1 MKKQFS
7 GNAMTAPL
15 MAVALLAVLSI
26 IDWSEVT
33 GGRMSNFSLI
43 EDLLDVDE
51 VANEL
56 HTTAEIL
63 DPALDAA
70 LSEVTS
76 EAELPV
82 QELSVD
88 ELPLRCHRLAISQP
102 VMLSRPSVRLPWR
115 ELTESGRSKTIRL
128 TVTASDI

>member
-88 ELPLRCHRLAISQP
+88 ELPTGVEMSPTGNQSAGDVVS
-102 VMLSRPSVRLPWR
+102 SVSHG
-115 ELTESGRSKTIRL
+115 EN
-128 TVTASDI
+128 